1 MLKNLL
7 HKNYLIFGGSII
19 ATRALEYLVL
29 FFAAHYLSKDNYGEL
44 EYYKKIIEVGSTVF
58 AFGFPALIISYTKS
72 KESKKYFF
80 FLSFLFVLVLSFL
93 FIPILGFF
101 DWLFLLIPFI
111 FYALFFNVGI
121 TPAYLLVMK
130 GSNVASLYKIIISL
144 LFYCILFVSIY
155 YFDVTGMAYVITT
168 YVLSPIAIVYI
179 IYEFF
184 NQKIRKVK
192 AKKYWRL
199 FKKLLISSSTLV
211 ISNFSNLMFLYTDI
225 FIIKIFSDNANSEI
239 ADFSFALNI
248 SNMLLLIPLTL
259 VQVDI
264 EKLKKIKGHLN
275 IINKKIILLVIVS
288 SVILIGIFRIL
299 TQTLFEDFKET
310 MTLFVI
316 ILVAKVFHALS
327 TLYGTNLLIFK
338 KFKENLIIN
347 VSMLI
352 LNMILCYIMY
362 SKLGINGVALA
373 SGISLFI
380 RYLILINANKGLVL
394 KTYSNG
400 NKIK

>member
-1 MLKNLL
+1 LLKNLL

-19 ATRALEYLVL
+19 VTRALEYLVL

-80 FLSFLFVLVLSFL
+80 FLSFLFVLFISFL

-111 FYALFFNVGI
+111 FYALFFNGGI

-130 GSNVASLYKIIISL
+130 GSNFASLYKIIISF

-155 YFDVTGMAYVITT
+155 HFDVTGMSYVITT
-168 YVLSPIAIVYI
+168 YVLSPIAIFYIVYEC
-179 IYEFF
+179 Y
-184 NQKIRKVK
+184 NQKLIKEK

-211 ISNFSNLMFLYTDI
+211 VSNFANLMFLYTDI
-225 FIIKIFSDNANSEI
+225 FIIKIFSDNANAEI

-264 EKLKKIKGHLN
+264 EKLKKISGHLN
-275 IINKKIILLVIVS
+275 TLNKKIILLVFVS
-288 SVILIGIFRIL
+288 SIFLIGAFKALTLTIFV
-299 TQTLFEDFKET
+299 DFKET
-310 MTLFVI
+310 ITLFLI

-327 TLYGTNLLIFK
+327 SLFGTNLLIFK
-338 KFKENLIIN
+338 KFKENLIVN
-347 VSMLI
+347 VSMLT
-352 LNMILCYIMY
+352 LNIILCYIMY
-362 SKLGINGVALA
+362 NHIGINGVALA

-380 RYLILINANKGLVL
+380 RYLILIKLNKGLVP
-394 KTYSNG
+394 KT
-400 NKIK
+400 KITR